1 MSEQETTYLAPNTVL
16 KGELQLAGPGT
27 IAGRIEGA
35 ITGNNAVQVLGEGT
49 VEGDIQGTLVDIQG
63 SVKGNIMATQLCRL
77 GATARVSGE
86 LRAANLAIVE
96 GACFVGQ
103 VCVGGPSMEEEL
115 RQQQA
120 AVQQARQT
128 VAQRPSP
135 THHVAAPA
143 NNVMHEMAAAS
154 NRIAN
159 LAAQA
164 NEVADVAADG
174 SDATVNVVSD
184 NIQNSL
190 NRGPKIIRARLQGE
204 RSPKSV
210 SSG

>member
-1 MSEQETTYLAPNTVL
+1 VSEQETTYLAPNTVL

-35 ITGNNAVQVLGEGT
+35 ISGNNPVQVLGEGT

-63 SVKGNIMATQLCRL
+63 SVKGNIMASQLCRL

-103 VCVGGPSMEEEL
+103 VCVGGPSIEEEL

-120 AVQQARQT
+120 AAQQVRQAPM
-128 VAQRPSP
+128 VPQR
-135 THHVAAPA
+135 HVPAAPA

-164 NEVADVAADG
+164 NEVAGVAADG
-174 SDATVNVVSD
+174 SDSTVNIVSD

-190 NRGPKIIRARLQGE
+190 NRGPKIIRAR
-204 RSPKSV
+204 S
-210 SSG
+210 

>member
-35 ITGNNAVQVLGEGT
+35 ISGNNPVQVLGEGS

-63 SVKGNIMATQLCRL
+63 SVRGNIQASQLCRL

-120 AVQQARQT
+120 AGMQARQ
-128 VAQRPSP
+128 AA
-135 THHVAAPA
+135 AAPA
-143 NNVMHEMAAAS
+143 PQRHAPAAPVNQPNHVMQEMAAAS

-164 NEVADVAADG
+164 NEMADVAADA
-174 SDATVNVVSD
+174 SESTVNVVSD
-184 NIQNSL
+184 NIQNTL
-190 NRGPKIIRARLQGE
+190 NRAPKIIRAR
-204 RSPKSV
+204 S
-210 SSG
+210 

>member
-35 ITGNNAVQVLGEGT
+35 ISGNNPVQVLGDG
-49 VEGDIQGTLVDIQG
+49 VVDGDIQGSVVDIQG
-63 SVKGNIMATQLCRL
+63 SVKGNIMASQLCRL

-103 VCVGGPSMEEEL
+103 VCVGGPAMEQEL
-115 RQQQA
+115 LEQQA
-120 AVQQARQT
+120 AAQQARQA
-128 VAQRPSP
+128 VVQRPAP
-135 THHVAAPA
+135 THHVGAQTNNHA

-154 NRIAN
+154 NRIAS

-164 NEVADVAADG
+164 NEVAGVA
-174 SDATVNVVSD
+174 SDLSESTVNVVPD

-190 NRGPKIIRARLQGE
+190 NRGPKIIRAR
-204 RSPKSV
+204 S
-210 SSG
+210 

>member
-16 KGELQLAGPGT
+16 KGELHLAGPGT

-35 ITGNNAVQVLGEGT
+35 ISGDNPVQVLGEGT

-115 RQQQA
+115 RQQHA
-120 AVQQARQT
+120 AVQQSRQAA
-128 VAQRPSP
+128 AQRPALSP
-135 THHVAAPA
+135 AHHASAPA

-164 NEVADVAADG
+164 NEVAGVATDA
-174 SDATVNVVSD
+174 SDANVNVVSD

-190 NRGPKIIRARLQGE
+190 NRGPKIIRAR
-204 RSPKSV
+204 S
-210 SSG
+210 